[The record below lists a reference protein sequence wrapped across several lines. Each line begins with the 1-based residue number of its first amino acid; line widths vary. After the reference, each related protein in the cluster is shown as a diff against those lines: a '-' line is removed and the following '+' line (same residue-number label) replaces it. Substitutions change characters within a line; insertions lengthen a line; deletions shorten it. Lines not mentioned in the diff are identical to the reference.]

1 MPNEVYI
8 GVDDLAR
15 KAKSLYVGVDDKA
28 RKIKKGYVGV
38 DNKAMLF
45 YQDYVKLTGLSLDR
59 SVIKGYA
66 AGSKIQLTPLYVP
79 ENTTERDIIWTPDSI
94 VDSNGLVTV
103 PEKGLYT
110 VKALGS
116 NDISASCDVYG
127 RYPSDFVTSFSIYL
141 NPGETYTFGWLY
153 PDSDK
158 YFRSFSIYTNSVTNG
173 FDLSLKLEGESGK
186 TYATYDHFSAGT
198 TATLYYGAISERIN
212 LVFTDNSNYSYPAYG
227 SFKIT
232 LPRGWK

>member
-15 KAKSLYVGVDDKA
+15 KAKSLYVGVDGKA

-79 ENTTERDIIWTPDSI
+79 ENTTERELIWTPDSI

-110 VKALGS
+110 VKASGS
-116 NDISASCDVYG
+116 NDISASCTVYG
-127 RYPSDFVTSFSIYL
+127 RYPSDDVYGFSIYL
-141 NPGETYTFGWLY
+141 NPGESYNFGWLD
-153 PDSDK
+153 PGSDE
-158 YFRSFSIYTNSVTNG
+158 YFTSCSIYTRSVTNG
-173 FDLSLKLEGESGK
+173 SDLKVALKGASGK
-186 TYATYDHFSAGT
+186 TYATYSWFSAGT
-198 TATLYYGAISERIN
+198 HADIYYGAISERVE
-212 LVFTDNSNYSYPAYG
+212 LVFTDTSKYSYPGYG
-227 SFKIT
+227 EFTAT
-232 LPRGWK
+232 LTKGWE